1 MISTKDFLSD
11 AKYGNKMISTKDF
24 LSDAKYGNK

>member
-1 MISTKDFLSD
+1 MISTKDVLSD